1 MKINVKNTEALEE
14 ALNAVKARSQVG
26 LIDVQ
31 AIESICKQAV
41 DSGKEAVVQIK
52 QYDGEQEIVVDLV
65 LHSQKEKWLV
75 CKDGVFKS
83 IRPKPSGFKSL

>member
-1 MKINVKNTEALEE
+1 MKINVKNIEALEE

-41 DSGKEAVVQIK
+41 DSGEEAVVQIK
-52 QYDGEQEIVVDLV
+52 QHDGEQEIVVDLV
-65 LHSQKEKWLV
+65 LPNQKEKWQV
-75 CKDGVFKS
+75 CKHGVFKS
-83 IRPKPSGFKSL
+83 VRPKPNGFKSL